1 MNNFLDHM
9 RVFKA
14 NESQHKQ
21 CGITP
26 HLQNLL
32 KIYGEKINIDKINW
46 VDLFDRSTEHRY
58 CNIPW
63 PVNFKL
69 LKAIVIFN
77 FFWS

>member
-32 KIYGEKINIDKINW
+32 KIYGEKINIDKIN
-46 VDLFDRSTEHRY
+46 
-58 CNIPW
+58 
-63 PVNFKL
+63 
-69 LKAIVIFN
+69 
-77 FFWS
+77 